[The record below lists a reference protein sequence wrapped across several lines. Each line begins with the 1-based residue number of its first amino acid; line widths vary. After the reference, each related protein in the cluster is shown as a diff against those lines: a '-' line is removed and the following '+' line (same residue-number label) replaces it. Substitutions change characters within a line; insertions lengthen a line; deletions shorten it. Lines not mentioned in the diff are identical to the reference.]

1 MSESIDLQ
9 QRLDLALSG
18 DEQALGR
25 LLEHFRAQLRETV
38 YANIQGP
45 LQRRI
50 DEFDVIQ
57 QACLRAINAFS
68 SQFRGKQIEEFWA
81 WLEQI
86 QQNTLIDV
94 VRNHQAQRRDARQD
108 QSEENIDIFAG
119 KITSPS
125 QKAIRGEK
133 RHKIETAI
141 SQLPESQQA
150 AVRLRHLEGYKITEV
165 ADILGK
171 TPAATAQIIYRG
183 ISSLKKLLER
193 DTL

>member
-25 LLEHFRAQLRETV
+25 LLEHFRSQLRETV

-50 DEFDVIQ
+50 DESDVIQ

-68 SQFRGKQIEEFWA
+68 NQFRGKQIEEFWA

-94 VRNHQAQRRDARQD
+94 VRNHHAQRRDARQD
-108 QSEENIDIFAG
+108 QSGENVDIFAG
-119 KITSPS
+119 QITSPS
-125 QKAIRGEK
+125 QKAIQGEK

-141 SQLPESQQA
+141 SQLPETQQA

-183 ISSLKKLLER
+183 ISSLKKLLEQ
-193 DTL
+193 DTF